1 MRLSSRWGLL
11 TLLAAVI
18 TGCLAGS
25 AGTETPR
32 RSPLILEQAQIVSVH
47 PAGLYVR
54 TRAGAQRHFLIDPL
68 DREWASPHARYP
80 GSRWHLELEP
90 TLCPERYSLSAATTQ

>member
-1 MRLSSRWGLL
+1 MLGALAGIRVPVKSLSEVIRILCYDTSSRWGLL

-18 TGCLAGS
+18 TGYLVGS

-54 TRAGAQRHFLIDPL
+54 TRAGVQRHFLIDPL
-68 DREWASPHARYP
+68 DREWASPLAR
-80 GSRWHLELEP
+80 
-90 TLCPERYSLSAATTQ
+90 

>member
-18 TGCLAGS
+18 TGYLVGS

-32 RSPLILEQAQIVSVH
+32 RSPLILDQAQIVSVH
-47 PAGLYVR
+47 PAGLHVR
-54 TRAGAQRHFLIDPL
+54 TRPGVQRHSLIDPL
-68 DREWASPHARYP
+68 DRESASPLSRYP
-80 GSRWHLELEP
+80 GSRWHLELNRVRARNDTP
-90 TLCPERYSLSAATTQ
+90 